1 MKRSLYGFL
10 GFLSLLGF
18 IGVFTPEKSFLA
30 FFAFACDFLYFFVPA
45 DEMLVEYMNRSAAR
59 AFFLGMLA
67 MALTTLFSLLSAAP
81 GKALAVGLSVGWAA
95 SVIVYSLSSAYYG
108 FRESWAARDD

>member
-1 MKRSLYGFL
+1 
-10 GFLSLLGF
+10 
-18 IGVFTPEKSFLA
+18 
-30 FFAFACDFLYFFVPA
+30 
-45 DEMLVEYMNRSAAR
+45 
-59 AFFLGMLA
+59 MLA

>member
-1 MKRSLYGFL
+1 MKRSIYGYL

-18 IGVFTPEKSFLA
+18 IGVFTPEKAFLA
-30 FFAFACDFLYFFVPA
+30 FFAFACDFMYFFVPA

-67 MALTTLFSLLSAAP
+67 MALATLLSLLSAAP
-81 GKALAVGLSVGWAA
+81 GKALAVGLSIGWAV
-95 SVIVYSLSSAYYG
+95 SVVVYSLSSAYFG
-108 FRESWAARDD
+108 FRESWGARDD